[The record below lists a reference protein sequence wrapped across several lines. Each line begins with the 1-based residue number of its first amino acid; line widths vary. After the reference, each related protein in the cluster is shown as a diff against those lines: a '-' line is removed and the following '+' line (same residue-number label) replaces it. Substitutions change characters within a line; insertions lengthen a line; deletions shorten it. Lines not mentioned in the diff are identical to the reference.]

1 LIGEPGGVGKMI
13 YSIAGYLA
21 AVAITAAPVA
31 QQAMPGS
38 PVSSQTPAGSTVTT
52 TAIVTAP
59 LPPVDMILLKR
70 DTPVHLMVMSEVSTK
85 DRGIGYRFKLR
96 VNQPVTVGG
105 AIIIPVGTL
114 AWGEVTSAS
123 SSGNVGKSGTLS
135 AKLLHVDLNG
145 TFVPLTGET
154 QAAGK
159 SGTGEA
165 VMAVMALGVFGL
177 FAKGNNAKIKAGELM
192 TGFTAE
198 DTQLPAPPTVTAVP
212 AAVPVVAVA
221 PAQP

>member
-1 LIGEPGGVGKMI
+1 MLYP
-13 YSIAGYLA
+13 IAGYLA
-21 AVAITAAPVA
+21 AIAVTAAPVA
-31 QQAMPGS
+31 QQTLPAS
-38 PVSSQTPAGSTVTT
+38 PATGQMPAGSTVTT
-52 TAIVTAP
+52 TAIVSAP
-59 LPPVDMILLKR
+59 VAPAGTVLLKR
-70 DTPVHLMVMSEVSTK
+70 DTPIHLMVMSEVSTK
-85 DRGIGYRFKLR
+85 ERGIGYRFKLR

-105 AIIIPVGTL
+105 AIVVPVGTL
-114 AWGEVTSAS
+114 AWGEVTSAT

-145 TFVPLTGET
+145 LFIPLTGET

-159 SGTGEA
+159 NGTGDA
-165 VMAVMALGVFGL
+165 VMAVMALGVLGL

-198 DTQLPAPPTVTAVP
+198 DAQIPAPVP
-212 AAVPVVAVA
+212 STSAQAPVAAPPLATA

>member
-1 LIGEPGGVGKMI
+1 MI
-13 YSIAGYLA
+13 YQIAACWA
-21 AVAITAAPVA
+21 AVAMVAAPVA
-31 QQAMPGS
+31 GQTVPTVPETSQATAS
-38 PVSSQTPAGSTVTT
+38 ATAVVVAPAPAMV
-52 TAIVTAP
+52 V
-59 LPPVDMILLKR
+59 LKR

-96 VNQPVTVGG
+96 VNQPVMVGG
-105 AIIIPVGTL
+105 AIVIPVGTI

-123 SSGNVGKSGTLS
+123 ASGNVGKSGTLS

-145 TFVPLTGET
+145 NFIPLTGET

-165 VMAVMALGVFGL
+165 VMAVMAIGLLGL

-198 DTQLPAPPTVTAVP
+198 DAQVPAPSTVAAAP
-212 AAVPVVAVA
+212 AAVPAVAVA
-221 PAQP
+221 PAKP

>member
-1 LIGEPGGVGKMI
+1 MIPNRGVSEMM
-13 YSIAGYLA
+13 YSVAGYLA
-21 AVAITAAPVA
+21 AAAMTMAPVA
-31 QQAMPGS
+31 QQAMPAS
-38 PVSSQTPAGSTVTT
+38 PASSQTPAGSTVTT

-59 LPPVDMILLKR
+59 LPPAGTVLLRR

-85 DRGIGYRFKLR
+85 ERGIGYRFKLR

-105 AIIIPVGTL
+105 AIVIPVGTI

-145 TFVPLTGET
+145 TFIPLTGET

-165 VMAVMALGVFGL
+165 VMAVIALGVFGL

-198 DTQLPAPPTVTAVP
+198 DAQVPAPPS
-212 AAVPVVAVA
+212 PVSVA
-221 PAQP
+221 PASAPAVATTPVQP